1 MIFLPP
7 NTTSKLQPLDV
18 GIIQNFKVH
27 YKTLLLRYV
36 LSKIDHSTCTAAEI
50 VKSVDVLKAIR
61 WVAEA
66 WNSVKQETMVKCF
79 KKCGIISTESLVVSR
94 TGVLEDPFSVIDESC
109 ELTMLLN
116 KIDIGPTCSPK
127 EYIAGDDSLP
137 VCDDSGDHD
146 DWDDRFLAEL
156 SQLQAQHA
164 EETVQDDD
172 DDELFDME
180 PPPLKLKTYQ
190 EAISAL
196 EDVQSFLDTK
206 GHNALATN
214 LGIQINSMIDLQ
226 VVSMSNARQTT
237 IDEYF

>member
-1 MIFLPP
+1 M
-7 NTTSKLQPLDV
+7 
-18 GIIQNFKVH
+18 
-27 YKTLLLRYV
+27 
-36 LSKIDHSTCTAAEI
+36 
-50 VKSVDVLKAIR
+50 
-61 WVAEA
+61 
-66 WNSVKQETMVKCF
+66 KCF

-94 TGVLEDPFSVIDESC
+94 TGVLEDPFSDIDESC
-109 ELTMLLN
+109 ELTALLN
-116 KIDIGPTCSPK
+116 ELDIGPTCSPK

-172 DDELFDME
+172 DDESFDME

-226 VVSMSNARQTT
+226 VVNMSNARQTT